1 MLAGAGPAAILRGLM
16 HRILELP
23 TWLVSLVLLA
33 LAVVW
38 FFGWRKSSVQ
48 KERELA
54 PFAGVF
60 ALAAIG
66 LPIFTRTLTLP
77 TYGFCMGLGCLA
89 LATLTIYWA
98 RREGLLSME
107 HTIEALLITGV
118 CGLIGARGVFLIEAW
133 DTHFADKPPA
143 MAVSLLEAPAQG
155 DSLTLA
161 TNTGEPF
168 TVTFSGEEDT
178 LQELQ
183 TRLEEAGR
191 THDLLVELKTT
202 QHRGDEGILTFERG
216 LLLKTGA
223 RGSQAVLKVIGGSA
237 ARKLGLAPRSY
248 TKGVDVPF
256 ATIFNLRMGGLTYF
270 GSVIGVLL
278 SAAIYLRFRKV
289 SYLRMLD
296 LVGPALPLGLFFGRL
311 GCLANGCCWG
321 REAGPNALYTV
332 QFPPWSPAWS
342 QFAREK
348 LSLNFDPELAKQH
361 LTPAMQDALGPLCEA
376 TPAVHATQLYEGITV
391 FVIFLLA
398 LAFRRFLQARVGQ
411 TFAFVVL
418 LQAPVRFVV
427 EHFRRDHEVFFPVAG
442 YPLTES
448 QTVAL
453 VMFAIALPAMVY
465 LSKRG
470 RPLSEARA
478 EEAAARA
485 AAEEAAQVEEAS
497 AAEAS
502 PGAE

>member
-1 MLAGAGPAAILRGLM
+1 M

-23 TWLVSLVLLA
+23 TWLVSLALMA

-38 FFGWRKSSVQ
+38 FFGWRKSNVQ

-60 ALAAIG
+60 ALGALG

-77 TYGFCMGLGCLA
+77 TYGFCMGMGCLA

-98 RREGLLSME
+98 RRERLLSME

-118 CGLIGARGVFLIEAW
+118 CGLIGARSVFLIEAW

-143 MAVSLLEAPAQG
+143 MAVSLLQPPAQG
-155 DSLTLA
+155 DTLTLA
-161 TNTGEPF
+161 THQGEPF

-178 LQELQ
+178 LGELQ
-183 TRLEEAGR
+183 TRLEQAGAS
-191 THDLLVELKTT
+191 HDLRVELKTT
-202 QHRGDEGILTFERG
+202 QHRGDEGLLTFERG

-223 RGSQAVLKVIGGSA
+223 RGEAALLRVVGGSA

-248 TKGVDVPF
+248 TKGVHVPLS
-256 ATIFNLRMGGLTYF
+256 TIFNLRMGGLTYF

-278 SAAIYLRFRKV
+278 SAAIYLRIRKV

-321 REAGPNALYTV
+321 REAGPGALYTV

-348 LSLNFDPELAKQH
+348 LSLNFDPKLAEQE
-361 LTPAMQDALGPLCEA
+361 LTPRMQELLGPLCEA
-376 TPAVHATQLYEGITV
+376 TPPVHATQLYEGLTV
-391 FVIFLLA
+391 LLIFLLA
-398 LAFRRFLQARVGQ
+398 LAYRRHLQTRVGQ

-427 EHFRRDHEVFFPVAG
+427 EHFRRDHEVFFPLAG

-453 VMFAIALPAMVY
+453 VMFSIALPAMIY
-465 LSKRG
+465 LSTRG
-470 RPLSEARA
+470 RLVSDAR
-478 EEAAARA
+478 
-485 AAEEAAQVEEAS
+485 AAEEATRADQEAPAEGATPAS
-497 AAEAS
+497 EGPASPAAEPSA
-502 PGAE
+502 GTE